1 VAAASGLSAAQS
13 DLVGR
18 LAGGLPDAPLLVAL
32 SGGADS
38 AALALVASQ
47 SGRPVRTITVD
58 HGLPASAAL
67 VDAAR
72 RIAARLGLDHEVIAV
87 DAVEGETAL
96 REVRLAALEDAAG
109 PGETVLTG
117 HTADDQAETVLGNL
131 LRGAGAA
138 GLSGIPAA
146 RGPFVRPLLGVPRR
160 FTRALAAA
168 AGLPFSDDPDNADP
182 AVRRSRLRTVTIPAL
197 ERDFN
202 PALRSALVAAA
213 TASAADDRTLEEVAG
228 RVPVRHSEE
237 AVLVPVGPLVT
248 LPEAVASRVARRAL
262 RVLLHPYA
270 GLRSDVE
277 AVLEVARR
285 GGRRPL
291 SGDHLVV
298 HEGPL
303 VALHPV
309 GAVKPPAPV
318 TLEAPGAAGFG
329 PWRLTAVP
337 REPGDPRPIGVHAAV
352 LPAGPL
358 TVRAATPGDT
368 VALRDGSKRVVD
380 ALREAGVPERVRP
393 RWPVVERDGTI
404 AWVVGA
410 RVAHGTAGEGA
421 VLARARREDS

>member
-1 VAAASGLSAAQS
+1 
-13 DLVGR
+13 
-18 LAGGLPDAPLLVAL
+18 
-32 SGGADS
+32 
-38 AALALVASQ
+38 
-47 SGRPVRTITVD
+47 
-58 HGLPASAAL
+58 
-67 VDAAR
+67 
-72 RIAARLGLDHEVIAV
+72 
-87 DAVEGETAL
+87 
-96 REVRLAALEDAAG
+96 
-109 PGETVLTG
+109 
-117 HTADDQAETVLGNL
+117 
-131 LRGAGAA
+131 
-138 GLSGIPAA
+138 
-146 RGPFVRPLLGVPRR
+146 
-160 FTRALAAA
+160 
-168 AGLPFSDDPDNADP
+168 
-182 AVRRSRLRTVTIPAL
+182 
-197 ERDFN
+197 
-202 PALRSALVAAA
+202 
-213 TASAADDRTLEEVAG
+213 
-228 RVPVRHSEE
+228 
-237 AVLVPVGPLVT
+237 VGPLVT